1 MIKYVEEIGSC
12 QNIILDLREKVTQ
25 MEERTNALNIERV
38 QKDLEEIKKE
48 NKALLARLR
57 GEK

>member
-1 MIKYVEEIGSC
+1 
-12 QNIILDLREKVTQ
+12 

-57 GEK
+57 GEKQHVLSAAIEFK